1 LQLTAFMSE
10 TPSVAVRTI
19 REPYRRDT
27 GGGDRDPARDRARL
41 DERFA
46 EHRRW
51 IGGDPD
57 DPACRGFD

>member
-1 LQLTAFMSE
+1 MSE
-10 TPSVAVRTI
+10 TPSVTVRTI

-27 GGGDRDPARDRARL
+27 GGGDRDPARERARL

-57 DPACRGFD
+57 DPCCRGFD